1 MFVRDLIN
9 KNPAVC
15 TEDLPLEQVYK
26 LMQEKDSDNVV
37 VIESKAH
44 RIPIGVV
51 TEHEICMQVVGR
63 GRSPRGMTAANVMN
77 TNFVKADLESDLSE
91 CRQRR
96 TGHRPVIVI
105 DENGA
110 LQGVL
115 PEDLN
120 DPPERNTIP
129 ERLFKNVLPPSPVAV
144 FDRIF

>member
-1 MFVRDLIN
+1 MFVRDMID
-9 KNPAVC
+9 KSPAVC

-26 LMQEKDSDNVV
+26 LMQEKDSDHVV

-77 TNFVKADLESDLSE
+77 ADFTKASMESDLSDF
-91 CRQRR
+91 RQRR
-96 TGHRPVIVI
+96 SGHRRVIVV
-105 DENGA
+105 DETGA
-110 LQGVL
+110 VQGVL
-115 PEDLN
+115 PENIKTESDAGMVP
-120 DPPERNTIP
+120 D
-129 ERLFKNVLPPSPVAV
+129 RLFKNVLPPRPMAA

>member
-9 KNPAVC
+9 ENPAVC

-26 LMQEKDSDNVV
+26 LMQEKNSDHVV

-51 TEHEICMQVVGR
+51 TEHEICLQVVGR

-77 TNFVKADLESDLSE
+77 TDFAKADMRSDLSDW
-91 CRQRR
+91 RQSRTAHRR
-96 TGHRPVIVI
+96 VIVV

-115 PEDLN
+115 PENIKEESGDRL
-120 DPPERNTIP
+120 IP
-129 ERLFKNVLPPSPVAV
+129 ERLFKNVLPPSRVSV

>member
-26 LMQEKDSDNVV
+26 LMQEKSSDHVV

-44 RIPIGVV
+44 QIPIGVV

-77 TNFVKADLESDLSE
+77 TDFAKADLRSSLSD
-91 CRQRR
+91 CRHNRNE
-96 TGHRPVIVI
+96 HRHVIVV

-115 PEDLN
+115 PENIKEESN
-120 DPPERNTIP
+120 DRSIP
-129 ERLFKNVLPPSPVAV
+129 ERLFKNVLPPSPVAA

>member
-1 MFVRDLIN
+1 MFVRDLID
-9 KNPAVC
+9 KSPAVC

-37 VIESKAH
+37 VIESNAH
-44 RIPIGVV
+44 RIPIGIV

-77 TNFVKADLESDLSE
+77 TNFAKAGLESDVSD
-91 CRQRR
+91 CRQRP
-96 TGHRPVIVI
+96 TGRNRVIVV
-105 DENGA
+105 DETGA

-115 PEDLN
+115 PESIKA
-120 DPPERNTIP
+120 EATASKIP
-129 ERLFKNVLPPSPVAV
+129 GRLFNNVLPQSPMAA

>member
-9 KNPAVC
+9 ENPAVC

-26 LMQEKDSDNVV
+26 LMQEKSGDHVV
-37 VIESKAH
+37 VIESNAH
-44 RIPIGVV
+44 RIPIGIV

-77 TNFVKADLESDLSE
+77 TDFVKANLGADLSDFS
-91 CRQRR
+91 QRR
-96 TGHRPVIVI
+96 SGHRTIIVT

-115 PEDLN
+115 PDRVS
-120 DPPERNTIP
+120 DRAERGEIP
-129 ERLFKNVLPPSPVAV
+129 ERLFKSALPPSPVAA

>member
-9 KNPAVC
+9 ENPAVC

-26 LMQEKDSDNVV
+26 LMQEKSGDHVV
-37 VIESKAH
+37 VIESNAH
-44 RIPIGVV
+44 RIPIGIV

-63 GRSPRGMTAANVMN
+63 GRSPRGMTAANVMS
-77 TNFVKADLESDLSE
+77 TNFVKADLESNLSD
-91 CRQRR
+91 CRQGR
-96 TGHRPVIVI
+96 TGHRPVIVT

-115 PEDLN
+115 PD
-120 DPPERNTIP
+120 DVHDQAERDKIP
-129 ERLFKNVLPPSPVAV
+129 ERLFKNVLPPSRVAV

>member
-9 KNPAVC
+9 ENPAVC

-26 LMQEKDSDNVV
+26 LMQEKNSDRVV

-77 TNFVKADLESDLSE
+77 TDFVKADLKADISGFDE
-91 CRQRR
+91 RR
-96 TGHRPVIVI
+96 CGRRPVIVT

-115 PEDLN
+115 PDDVHKQIEPDK
-120 DPPERNTIP
+120 IP
-129 ERLFKNVLPPSPVAV
+129 EPFFNKVLPPSRVAV